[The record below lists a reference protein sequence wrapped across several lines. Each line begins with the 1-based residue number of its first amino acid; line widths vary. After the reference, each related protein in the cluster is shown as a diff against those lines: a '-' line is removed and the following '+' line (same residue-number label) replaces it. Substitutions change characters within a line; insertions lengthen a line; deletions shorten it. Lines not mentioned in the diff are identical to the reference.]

1 MALAARVGL
10 QLWIVAF
17 ILFFGTEV
25 VHQEPMLRIIAQLLF
40 GIPLA
45 AWALTRLRGRDP
57 MDLPIAVAIGAFLV
71 VSLLGRDP
79 VGSLEAAGL
88 VTAYAVLYR
97 AIRWFAARPEWRETL
112 ALGAATG
119 LAATLAINAWLLF
132 SEKLTAINDFHA
144 IPSLE
149 GVQVFP
155 WETVNAM
162 PILVL
167 VAIPFLG
174 WSPPG
179 AVRRLLIGTVVVA
192 GAVVVPISVGR
203 AGWMA
208 LGLTAV
214 AYFVVRPGARLP
226 LADLPRALRIVLLGL
241 AGIVAVIAVILATGA
256 VIRGLGESARLIL
269 WQQSAGMVGDR
280 PLLGSGPSTYSW
292 ARMQYGPQEARLVAV
307 RLTHDVPLQT
317 AIDGGLVLIAGL
329 ATLIVGWARQVWIG
343 WAGIGRAQRLGV
355 ATLIGFAAASLLDDF
370 SFLPSVMGLVI
381 GIAAYALPAREPDGS
396 GGRWPPLIVA
406 VVLAAV
412 TIPAAFAG
420 SAARTDAI
428 NGRSAALAGDWERAA
443 VDYRAATEA
452 RSGLALYWIELGQAE
467 AGRGD
472 AAAAGSAYATA
483 RDRNPGDPRPPAA
496 LAQLSGSHALRVD
509 LLREAADLT
518 IGDPQYAYRLGSSS
532 QRVATSQ
539 RPPPRGAGRWRSSR
553 RSSASC
559 RTRRTGSTRMRWS
572 PRRSPGSTATRT
584 PRRSWTYRALGHW
597 PVHRP
602 ARRECARRLACGPGR
617 AIRLGGRWASDRAAG
632 DRREPV
638 RCARLRGARGGG
650 RFRLQCWPRTG
661 GPAAQGVD
669 RQRIR
674 RGRAAGGHPSRVRL
688 P

>member
-162 PILVL
+162 PVLVL

-179 AVRRLLIGTVVVA
+179 AVRRFLIGIVVVA

-269 WQQSAGMVGDR
+269 WQQSAGMVADR

-381 GIAAYALPAREPDGS
+381 GIAAYALPASEPDGS
-396 GGRWPPLIVA
+396 ARQVAPAHRGR
-406 VVLAAV
+406 
-412 TIPAAFAG
+412 
-420 SAARTDAI
+420 R
-428 NGRSAALAGDWERAA
+428 
-443 VDYRAATEA
+443 
-452 RSGLALYWIELGQAE
+452 
-467 AGRGD
+467 
-472 AAAAGSAYATA
+472 
-483 RDRNPGDPRPPAA
+483 
-496 LAQLSGSHALRVD
+496 
-509 LLREAADLT
+509 
-518 IGDPQYAYRLGSSS
+518 
-532 QRVATSQ
+532 
-539 RPPPRGAGRWRSSR
+539 PRGGDH
-553 RSSASC
+553 
-559 RTRRTGSTRMRWS
+559 
-572 PRRSPGSTATRT
+572 PG
-584 PRRSWTYRALGHW
+584 G
-597 PVHRP
+597 
-602 ARRECARRLACGPGR
+602 
-617 AIRLGGRWASDRAAG
+617 
-632 DRREPV
+632 
-638 RCARLRGARGGG
+638 LR
-650 RFRLQCWPRTG
+650 
-661 GPAAQGVD
+661 
-669 RQRIR
+669 RIR
-674 RGRAAGGHPSRVRL
+674 RADRCDQRAQRRVGR
-688 P
+688 